1 MDVTVCVIQYYTDQW
16 LCVFT
21 RVRGHLL
28 PADTS
33 HKTYEPTKRKDFI
46 LSYKKSYWG
55 EIELLIMINIPINP
69 DHAAV
74 RADATNNQQLF
85 VTRKR
90 RRQFIALIKD
100 DITHDINTLEPVS
113 YQ

>member
-1 MDVTVCVIQYYTDQW
+1 M
-16 LCVFT
+16 CVFT

-33 HKTYEPTKRKDFI
+33 HKTYEPMECKDII
-46 LSYKKSYWG
+46 LLYKKSAGSLSLSYWG

-69 DHAAV
+69 DRAAV

-90 RRQFIALIKD
+90 RRQFIALIKV